1 MALHF
6 ETHFFLSDLLLRFE
20 ERARELNK
28 IQAVLEGCN
37 VKLSSVLT
45 DISGKSGMAILNAII
60 SGESDPVTLSELA
73 EGRARNKIRE
83 MQKALQ
89 GRILEHQRTMLRHQL
104 IHIETLTSLIMDL
117 DADIKKNRIYKL
129 GN

>member
-1 MALHF
+1 
-6 ETHFFLSDLLLRFE
+6 
-20 ERARELNK
+20 
-28 IQAVLEGCN
+28 
-37 VKLSSVLT
+37 
-45 DISGKSGMAILNAII
+45 MAILNAII

>member
-1 MALHF
+1 
-6 ETHFFLSDLLLRFE
+6 
-20 ERARELNK
+20 
-28 IQAVLEGCN
+28 
-37 VKLSSVLT
+37 
-45 DISGKSGMAILNAII
+45 
-60 SGESDPVTLSELA
+60 
-73 EGRARNKIRE
+73 